1 MKLHYALGTLACR
14 ARNNYLTKSLFVYFK
29 ARLKSL
35 AHAMTRIG
43 FEVFIIKN
51 EGRAKKILKIIAEFA
66 HNNDQWEC
74 NAFGVAFM
82 SHGGA
87 NGEMVTYFDT
97 INVEQIIESVK
108 GSKALVGK
116 PKLFFFQG

>member
-1 MKLHYALGTLACR
+1 M
-14 ARNNYLTKSLFVYFK
+14 
-29 ARLKSL
+29 
-35 AHAMTRIG
+35 MRIG

-51 EGRAKKILKIIAEFA
+51 EGRAKNIRKIIEEFA

-87 NGEMVTYFDT
+87 NGLMATYYDT
-97 INVEQIIESVK
+97 INVKQIIESAK

-116 PKLFFFQG
+116 PKLFFFDGKNFLLRN